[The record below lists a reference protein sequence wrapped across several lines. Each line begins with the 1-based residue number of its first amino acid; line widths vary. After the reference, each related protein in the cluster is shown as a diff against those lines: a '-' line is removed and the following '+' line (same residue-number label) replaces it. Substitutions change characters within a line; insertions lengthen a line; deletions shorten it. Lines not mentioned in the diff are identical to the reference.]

1 MKNSTIIQNKKAVFN
16 YEIEETIVAGL
27 VLNGW
32 MVKSIR
38 KGKISASDGTYV
50 YIKNGEA
57 FLTGL
62 HITHEDKNETTDL
75 KLLMHKKE
83 INKLNGKFQEK
94 GMTIIMTKLFWN
106 RGMVK
111 AEIAVGKG
119 KKEYDKRQK
128 IKERESKKEAERMM
142 KKVIKND
149 F

>member
-27 VLNGW
+27 VLSGW

-83 INKLNGKFQEK
+83 INKLNGKSQEK
-94 GMTIIMTKLFWN
+94 GMTIIMTKLFWS